1 MLQTLWRNAFH
12 WMVGTISFSFI
23 SLVAVVPV
31 HAEVTIRVEMAN
43 TRSSLVIGSSTPATV
58 TDGSGQQFSLPAL
71 KGVWA
76 KPTAKGV
83 SLNGVVSP
91 ILYVTPSEGG
101 LVAINGRWHHGE
113 LILTGY
119 NMILAVNR
127 LNIEDYVASVVDAE
141 MGSSFSPEALKA
153 QAVAARSYALH
164 HYKQG
169 WWFDLHSDTRSQ
181 VYRGLPVSGAA
192 VAATEATRG
201 MVLVYGGEFVNAMYS
216 SSSGGRTVGV
226 RGVPYLQSVPDISRP
241 KFGHGIGMS
250 QWGAQERAKQGWS
263 YQQILGYYYRGVGLG
278 ILPQ

>member
-1 MLQTLWRNAFH
+1 MLQTLWRKTSH
-12 WMVGTISFSFI
+12 WVVGTVCFGLT
-23 SLVAVVPV
+23 SLVAVPTQ
-31 HAEVTIRVEMAN
+31 AEVTIRVEMAN
-43 TRSSLVIGSSTPATV
+43 TRSSLVIGSSTPATI
-58 TDGSGQQFSLPAL
+58 TDGSGQQLSLPAL
-71 KGVWA
+71 QGAWV

-83 SLNGVVSP
+83 SLNGLVSP
-91 ILYVTPSEGG
+91 IVYVTPSEGG

-141 MGSSFSPEALKA
+141 MGASFSPEALKA

-181 VYRGLPVSGAA
+181 VYRGLPVSRAA
-192 VAATEATRG
+192 LAATEATAG
-201 MVLVYGGEFVNAMYS
+201 MVLVYDGEFVNAMYS

-226 RGVPYLQSVPDISRP
+226 RGVPYLQSVPDIKRP

-250 QWGAQERAKQGWS
+250 QWGAQERAKQGWN